1 MCNCMHFFCCS
12 AAYRGTDCKGI
23 ITSVLV
29 MLKFV
34 IVQSSVVINVFGHA
48 VGTALHTYTYIQWV
62 IAPLK
67 LAVPKSFFEG

>member
-12 AAYRGTDCKGI
+12 AAYRGIDCKGI

-34 IVQSSVVINVFGHA
+34 IVQSSVVIKVFGQLEHY
-48 VGTALHTYTYIQWV
+48 TEALHTYIYIQWV

-67 LAVPKSFFEG
+67 LA